1 MKKTIAIII
10 LCFCMAM
17 TLGACK
23 KEGDMIGTMIS
34 TVFATDSAKE
44 TDTHTNNG
52 TVTDSDGH
60 IGNEEQETADAENDI
75 IPDTTEVTT
84 EENLIDNVM

>member
-1 MKKTIAIII
+1 MKRTIAIIV

-23 KEGDMIGTMIS
+23 KEGDMIESMVD
-34 TVFATDSAKE
+34 TVFSTDSTNQ
-44 TDTHTNNG
+44 TDTHTNDG
-52 TVTDSDGH
+52 TVTDSDGY
-60 IGNEEQETADAENDI
+60 IGNEDRETTDAENDI

-84 EENLIDNVM
+84 AENLIDNVM